1 MSRLDRVVAANF
13 PRNRFVTLFFGLLDP
28 ASGELTYCNAGHNP
42 PFLVRADDSI
52 ERLTSCGTI
61 LGIFPEMGY
70 EVKHSRLDPGDV
82 LTMYSDGV
90 TEENSPGGEE
100 FGEDRLAKLLIAK
113 GRGGAKN
120 LVEGIRQ
127 AVLSWA
133 AGRAAADDVT
143 VVVASRVP

>member
-1 MSRLDRVVAANF
+1 
-13 PRNRFVTLFFGLLDP
+13 
-28 ASGELTYCNAGHNP
+28 
-42 PFLVRADDSI
+42 
-52 ERLTSCGTI
+52 
-61 LGIFPEMGY
+61 
-70 EVKHSRLDPGDV
+70 
-82 LTMYSDGV
+82 MYSDGV
-90 TEENSPGGEE
+90 TEENNPGGEE